1 MKIAII
7 TLHRVFNYGSVLQ
20 AYATQKIF
28 EELGY
33 EVEIIDYITE
43 QRTIKKL
50 LFSIPESKNT
60 VIKKITYLIFKSVS
74 IFLKII
80 TFGRFIRKYM
90 SVTKKKYISY
100 GDLVKNPP
108 DADVYVTGSDQIWNS
123 KYNEGIDKG
132 FFLCFAPK
140 EAKKISYASSF
151 GKEKLDINEAYEIKK
166 LLKQYSALSVRE
178 DTALK
183 ILNQLGFNNSICI
196 IDPTLQIDKDKW
208 SLITRKRMIREK
220 YLLLML
226 LYNEDNGGTEYAQKI
241 ADEKNLKV
249 VKISWEYIKPNGVDV
264 LMTHRSPEVF
274 LSLFKYADYIV
285 TNSFHGM
292 SFAINFNRQFIAIER
307 NEFNTRLLSLLRLTH
322 LENRLM
328 KHNLDMNIV
337 NDDID
342 YEKVNKILKDE
353 RDKSM
358 DYLKSCL

>member
-1 MKIAII
+1 
-7 TLHRVFNYGSVLQ
+7 
-20 AYATQKIF
+20 
-28 EELGY
+28 
-33 EVEIIDYITE
+33 
-43 QRTIKKL
+43 
-50 LFSIPESKNT
+50 
-60 VIKKITYLIFKSVS
+60 
-74 IFLKII
+74 
-80 TFGRFIRKYM
+80 
-90 SVTKKKYISY
+90 
-100 GDLVKNPP
+100 
-108 DADVYVTGSDQIWNS
+108 
-123 KYNEGIDKG
+123 
-132 FFLCFAPK
+132 
-140 EAKKISYASSF
+140 
-151 GKEKLDINEAYEIKK
+151 
-166 LLKQYSALSVRE
+166 
-178 DTALK
+178 
-183 ILNQLGFNNSICI
+183 
-196 IDPTLQIDKDKW
+196 
-208 SLITRKRMIREK
+208 
-220 YLLLML
+220 ML